1 MRLKFLIISLSIL
14 TITSG
19 FAQTEKLPL
28 SLEEALNYAEEHAY
42 MNRSSAYEI
51 DAAHKKIR
59 ETIASGLPQVD
70 LSGRY
75 NHSMD
80 LTKSLLP
87 VEFFPEDNWPEGAK
101 SGDKIAVAFGT
112 AYDANYGINVTQ
124 LIFDGSYFVGLQ
136 AAKVYLD
143 LAEQQSKKTN
153 LEIKSSVAQAY
164 FLVLSAH
171 ENQNAFEEL
180 LRINE
185 ELLHET
191 KAMYNSG
198 FVEALDVSQMEL
210 LVNGARKQLKEAE
223 RNEQVTQ
230 AVLKF
235 TLGINDAID
244 LALTDSLSWLSKKI
258 ISEGMP
264 TIEMD
269 AANHP
274 DYLLA
279 MANEESQRLLLK
291 NEQVQYLPKI
301 NAFYNYQKVGY
312 SDEWNVFKEDWYK
325 AQYIGLQMSL
335 PIFSSG
341 MRHARVQQRK
351 IDYLKSQTEKEMAV
365 HQLNNSYLTAQA
377 DMKNNN
383 DQYLYSIQNKNLA
396 LDILDKTRTK
406 FSQGVVSSSEFAQQ
420 QSQYIQAQ
428 LNYVQSAVNLM
439 NAHIALLK
447 ASGQL

>member
-1 MRLKFLIISLSIL
+1 MRLTFLIISLSIL
-14 TITSG
+14 SITRG
-19 FAQTEKLPL
+19 FAQSEELPL
-28 SLEEALNYAEEHAY
+28 SLEDALNYAEKHAY

-70 LSGRY
+70 FSGRY

-171 ENQNAFEEL
+171 ENQTAFEEL
-180 LRINE
+180 LQINE
-185 ELLHET
+185 ELLYET
-191 KAMYNSG
+191 KAMYNNG

-210 LVNGARKQLKEAE
+210 LVNDARKRLKEVE
-223 RNEQVTQ
+223 RNEKVTQ

-235 TLGINDAID
+235 TLGINNDID
-244 LALTDSLSWLSKKI
+244 ISLTDSLSWLSQRI

-264 TIEMD
+264 AVEMD
-269 AANHP
+269 ANNHP

-325 AQYIGLQMSL
+325 TQYIGLQMSL

-341 MRHARVQQRK
+341 MRRAKVQQRK

-396 LDILDKTRTK
+396 LDILNKTRIK